1 MSPPVPEIING
12 SPGSGKTS
20 ALLSI
25 VEEEL
30 NRGVPPDRIAYL
42 SFTRKAAHEA
52 IDRACVKF
60 TLSKQDFRFFSTIHS
75 LCFRQ
80 LGKRRGDILEG
91 SHLRKFGE
99 YAGLKVTGRAA
110 EDGDLAS
117 MNLGDR
123 ALFMENLARARGI
136 PLRDL
141 FDSDD
146 DNVNWS
152 EVWRVA
158 ECLKKY
164 KAHHGLCDFTDLLED
179 FVNSDVAVDLEV
191 LLVDEM
197 QDLSFLQHKVI
208 DKLAQ
213 GCRRIVFSFDDD
225 QAIFSWSGA
234 DVDRVV
240 NMKGDEKILGHS
252 WRCPVK
258 VQELAASII
267 ANVGHRREKKWTAR
281 KGSEG
286 VIERVPRI
294 DDADADDA
302 WDPNSESP
310 PVLVL
315 ARNTYIL
322 REQVEPELKRRGIVY
337 ERHGK
342 SSIDEKLLHVVQNW
356 ERLRQGKKLAAILI
370 RDIYD
375 RMSPRGMRGKLN
387 ANDEEELSI
396 EDLRRNGGL
405 LRNDVWY
412 NALDKIPTAEVE
424 YIRAARARGEKLG
437 RRPRVVVSTIHGAKG
452 GEASHVILMK
462 EMAHRTYREMERNP
476 EDEARV
482 WYVGCTRSREKLT
495 IVDSSTNRRCP
506 WV

>member
-30 NRGVPPDRIAYL
+30 NQGVPPDRIAYL

-52 IDRACVKF
+52 IDRACAKF
-60 TLSKQDFRFFSTIHS
+60 SIGRQDFRHFSTIHA
-75 LCFRQ
+75 LAFRQ

-123 ALFMENLARARGI
+123 ALFMENLARARGV

-146 DNVNWS
+146 DNTNWS

-164 KAHHGLCDFTDLLED
+164 KAHHGLCDFTDLLEEFLQSGINVGLD
-179 FVNSDVAVDLEV
+179 V
-191 LLVDEM
+191 LLLDES
-197 QDLSFLQHKVI
+197 QDMSALQHKVV

-213 GCRRIVFSFDDD
+213 GCRRVVYAFDDD
-225 QAIFSWSGA
+225 QAVFKWSGA
-234 DVDRVV
+234 DVDHVID
-240 NMKGDEKILGHS
+240 MEGDEKILGHS
-252 WRCPVK
+252 WRCPPRVH
-258 VQELAASII
+258 ELAASII
-267 ANVGHRREKKWTAR
+267 ANVDHRREKKWTAR

-286 VIERVPRI
+286 IIERVPRI
-294 DDADADDA
+294 DDADADDP
-302 WDPNSESP
+302 WNPNSESP
-310 PVLVL
+310 PVLIL

-356 ERLRQGKKLAAILI
+356 ERLRKGEKLAAILI
-370 RDIYD
+370 RDIYE
-375 RMSPRGMRGKLN
+375 RMSPRGVKGKLN
-387 ANDEEELSI
+387 ADDEEELSI
-396 EDLRRNGGL
+396 EDLRRTGGL

-412 NALDKIPTAEVE
+412 EALDKIPTAEAE

-437 RRPRVVVSTIHGAKG
+437 QRPRVVISTIHGAKG
-452 GEASHVILMK
+452 GEAQKVILMK
-462 EMAHRTYREMERNP
+462 EMAQRTYREMEKNP

-482 WYVGCTRSREKLT
+482 FYVAVTRSKENLT

-506 WV
+506 WI